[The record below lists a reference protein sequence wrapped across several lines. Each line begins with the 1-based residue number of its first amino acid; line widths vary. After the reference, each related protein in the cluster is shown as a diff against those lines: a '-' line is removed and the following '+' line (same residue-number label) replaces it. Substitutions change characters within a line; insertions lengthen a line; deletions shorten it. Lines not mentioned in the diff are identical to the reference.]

1 MKYSNKPWGVKN
13 MDFRE
18 YRDIIIYYD
27 GKLFINNKVH
37 PYNECTLLK
46 LTKANSDYSEADHT
60 KYKVWVHGRMD
71 KFVLNL
77 LKWGVKGCKLNLYSG
92 FYYFITDHFVFASTK
107 LIVTHRP
114 NFVKYIDQFLM
125 YRDLI
130 QDYYKVNCSV
140 ARKPINYYS
149 ATAMGTAI
157 KAMKQKFNYR
167 DIKEQLAEEV
177 IENRRCPLANSG
189 LLEALLYA
197 NKAGIAYSN
206 AETWET
212 FLTDIPSYDASSA
225 YISMMF
231 YPDFP
236 LGELIPKE
244 PTVQNVYE
252 AFNKGWWFV
261 AELISEEVI
270 EMPYRS
276 FRPYKARSSENYTK
290 FPDGYYHYTITP
302 WDLANLRDHFKR
314 DPFWDMS
321 DKLKLT
327 KLGVTHKIG
336 YLNKLYRDYMFN
348 VYTLKSQASG
358 IERIRV
364 KDALVG
370 TVGQGHRPV
379 LAAQNPRERCCWYMD
394 NYLCPQFA
402 QHILAHQRYIICDII
417 QQLGGMEH
425 VTYVNTDGIKSYSP
439 AFKTAVD
446 QYNMRFSA
454 LLKEQ
459 GYTDTKL
466 GLWEDESYD
475 WLVIYRDMCYVGLKK
490 DSFDVTDSLSAYPI
504 PGDIKP
510 EEYFAD
516 NNIRLQDNR
525 TGVLWKD
532 TNKRLR
538 AKEEYEK
545 WLSNGRTY
553 SRE

>member
-1 MKYSNKPWGVKN
+1 

-37 PYNECTLLK
+37 PFNECTLLK
-46 LTKANSDYSEADHT
+46 LTKANSNYSEADHT

-77 LKWGVKGCKLNLYSG
+77 LKGGIKGCKLNLYSG
-92 FYYFITDHFVFASTK
+92 FHYFITDHFVFASTK

-114 NFVKYIDQFLM
+114 NFVKYVDQFLM
-125 YRDLI
+125 YYSLI
-130 QDYYKVNCSV
+130 KDYYNVNCSV
-140 ARKPINYYS
+140 PRKPINYYA

-157 KAMKQKFNYR
+157 KAMKQKFNYK
-167 DIKEQLAEEV
+167 DIKKQLADEV
-177 IENRRCPLANSG
+177 KENKRCPLQKTG

-206 AETWET
+206 TDVWET

-236 LGELIPKE
+236 LGELIQKE
-244 PTVQNVYE
+244 PTVHNVYE
-252 AFNKGWWFV
+252 AFEKHWWFV
-261 AELISEEVI
+261 AELVSEEVI
-270 EMPYRS
+270 ELPYRS
-276 FRPYKARSSENYTK
+276 FRPYKSRSSDGYTK

-302 WDLANLRDHFKR
+302 WDLANLKYHFQCN
-314 DPFWDMS
+314 PFWDNR
-321 DKLKLT
+321 LHLT
-327 KLGVTHKIG
+327 KLGVTDKVG

-379 LAAQNPRERCCWYMD
+379 LAEKNPTERCHWYMD

-402 QHILAHQRYIICDII
+402 QHILAHQRYIICDILCKLENTDNLRYGLQNI
-417 QQLGGMEH
+417 
-425 VTYVNTDGIKSYSP
+425 TYVNTDGIKSYSP
-439 AFKTAVD
+439 YFKAAVD
-446 QYNMRFSA
+446 QYNQQFSA

-459 GYTDTKL
+459 GYADTKL

-490 DSFDVTDSLSAYPI
+490 DNFDITDSLSAYPI

-516 NNIRLQDNR
+516 DTIRLQENR
-525 TGVLWKD
+525 MGVLWQD
-532 TNKRLR
+532 TNKREK

-545 WLSNGRTY
+545 WLLNGRTCLK
-553 SRE
+553 E

>member
-1 MKYSNKPWGVKN
+1 

-46 LTKANSDYSEADHT
+46 LINANSDYSEADHT

-77 LKWGVKGCKLNLYSG
+77 LKSGVKGWKLNMYSG
-92 FYYFITDHFVFASTK
+92 FHYFITNHFVFASTK

-114 NFVKYIDQFLM
+114 NFVKYIDQFLV
-125 YRDLI
+125 YYDLI
-130 QDYYKVNCSV
+130 KDYYKVNCSV
-140 ARKPINYYS
+140 ARKPINYYA
-149 ATAMGTAI
+149 ATAMSAAI

-167 DIKEQLAEEV
+167 DIKSQLADEV
-177 IENRRCPLANSG
+177 KENKRCPSDSSG

-197 NKAGIAYSN
+197 NKAGIAYSD
-206 AETWET
+206 ADTWET

-231 YPDFP
+231 YSDFP
-236 LGELIPKE
+236 LGQLMPEK
-244 PTVQNVYE
+244 PTIQNVQTAYSS
-252 AFNKGWWFV
+252 GHWFV
-261 AELISEEVI
+261 AELLSEEVV
-270 EMPYRS
+270 ELPYRS

-290 FPDGYYHYTITP
+290 FPDGYYHYTVTP
-302 WDLANLRDHFKR
+302 WDLKNLMEHF
-314 DPFWDMS
+314 DYNPFTDYR
-321 DKLKLT
+321 LHLT
-327 KLGVTHKIG
+327 RLGVTDKLG

-348 VYTLKSQASG
+348 VYKLKSQVSG

-379 LAAQNPRERCCWYMD
+379 LTSWNFEKRSHWYMD

-439 AFKTAVD
+439 AFKTAVE
-446 QYNMRFSA
+446 QYNQRFSA
-454 LLKEQ
+454 VLKEQ

-490 DSFDVTDSLSAYPI
+490 GSFDITDSLSAYPI
-504 PGDIKP
+504 PGDIRP

-516 NNIRLQDNR
+516 DNIRLQENR
-525 TGVLWKD
+525 VGKLWKD
-532 TNKRLR
+532 TNKRLK

-553 SRE
+553 LNE

>member
-1 MKYSNKPWGVKN
+1 

-37 PYNECTLLK
+37 PFNECTLLK
-46 LTKANSDYSEADHT
+46 LTKANGDYSEADHT

-77 LKWGVKGCKLNLYSG
+77 LKGGVKGFKLNLYSG
-92 FYYFITDHFVFASTK
+92 FHYFITDHFVFASTK

-114 NFVKYIDQFLM
+114 NFVKYTDQFLM
-125 YRDLI
+125 YYQLI
-130 QDYYKVNCSV
+130 KDYYNVNCTV
-140 ARKPINYYS
+140 ARSPINYYS
-149 ATAMGTAI
+149 ATAMRTAI
-157 KAMKQKFNYR
+157 NAMKQKFNYK
-167 DIKEQLAEEV
+167 DIKKQLGDEAK
-177 IENRRCPLANSG
+177 ENKRCPSAKSG
-189 LLEALLYA
+189 LLDALLYA
-197 NKAGIAYSN
+197 NKAGIAYSDTN
-206 AETWET
+206 VWET

-244 PTVQNVYE
+244 PAVQNVYE
-252 AFNKGWWFV
+252 AYNKGWWFV
-261 AELISEEVI
+261 AELVSDEVI
-270 EMPYRS
+270 ELPYRI
-276 FRPYKARSSENYTK
+276 FRPYKARSSENYTR
-290 FPDGYYHYTITP
+290 FTDGYYHYTVTP
-302 WDLANLRDHFKR
+302 WDLANLYDHFNY
-314 DPFWDMS
+314 DPFTDTRLRLTKVGVT
-321 DKLKLT
+321 DKL
-327 KLGVTHKIG
+327 G

-348 VYTLKSQASG
+348 VYTLKSQTSG

-370 TVGQGHRPV
+370 TVGQGHRPAM
-379 LAAQNPRERCCWYMD
+379 LERGQQGRCHWYVD

-402 QHILAHQRYIICDII
+402 QHILAHQRYIICSII
-417 QQLGGMEH
+417 QQLGGMKN

-439 AFKTAVD
+439 YFKAAVD
-446 QYNMRFSA
+446 QYNQQFRDV
-454 LLKEQ
+454 LKAQ

-490 DSFDVTDSLSAYPI
+490 DSVELTDSLSAYPI

-510 EEYFAD
+510 DEYFAD
-516 NNIRLQDNR
+516 DTIRLQENKV
-525 TGVLWKD
+525 GVLWQNTD
-532 TNKRLR
+532 KRLK

-545 WLSNGRTY
+545 WLSNGRTC
-553 SRE
+553 SNE

>member
-1 MKYSNKPWGVKN
+1 

-37 PYNECTLLK
+37 PFNECTLLK
-46 LTKANSDYSEADHT
+46 LTKANDDYSEADHT

-77 LKWGVKGCKLNLYSG
+77 LKGGVKGFKLNLYSG
-92 FYYFITDHFVFASTK
+92 FHYFITDHFVFASTK

-114 NFVKYIDQFLM
+114 NFVKYTDQFLM
-125 YRDLI
+125 YQQLI
-130 QDYYKVNCSV
+130 KDYYNVNCSV
-140 ARKPINYYS
+140 ARKPINYYA
-149 ATAMGTAI
+149 ATAMSTAI
-157 KAMKQKFNYR
+157 KAMKQKFNYK
-167 DIKEQLAEEV
+167 DIKEQLGDEAK
-177 IENRRCPLANSG
+177 ENKRCPSAKSG

-197 NKAGIAYSN
+197 NKAGIAYSD
-206 AETWET
+206 TGVWET

-252 AFNKGWWFV
+252 AYNKGWWFV
-261 AELISEEVI
+261 AELVSDEVI
-270 EMPYRS
+270 ELPYRI
-276 FRPYKARSSENYTK
+276 FRPYKARSSGNYTR
-290 FPDGYYHYTITP
+290 FPDGYYHYTVTP
-302 WDLANLRDHFKR
+302 WDLKNLLDHFNYN
-314 DPFWDMS
+314 PFKDTR
-321 DKLKLT
+321 LRLT
-327 KLGVTHKIG
+327 KVGVTDKTG

-348 VYTLKSQASG
+348 VYTLKSQTSG

-370 TVGQGHRPV
+370 TVGQGHRPAM
-379 LAAQNPRERCCWYMD
+379 LEHDQQGRCRWYVD

-402 QHILAHQRYIICDII
+402 QHILAHQRYIICSIV
-417 QQLGGMEH
+417 QGLGGMEK

-439 AFKTAVD
+439 YFKAAVD
-446 QYNMRFSA
+446 QYNQQFSV
-454 LLKEQ
+454 LLKAQ

-490 DSFDVTDSLSAYPI
+490 DSVEITDSLSAYPI

-510 EEYFAD
+510 EEYFED
-516 NNIRLQDNR
+516 DTIRLQENR
-525 TGVLWKD
+525 IGVLWKD
-532 TNKRLR
+532 TSKREK

-545 WLSNGRTY
+545 WLSNGRTC